1 MTNQT
6 AIVTAQSIN
15 RMLQDPVKR
24 QHVIGRALV
33 ALFRRQTEA
42 ERQTNDTRVW
52 NTVGFSGADARQG
65 SLTAKYYLKH
75 KVLLDWQIE
84 RWMRPA
90 RNGLPRLCKYARQ
103 LNEIAQARAAE
114 AAPRGPLVQN

>member
-1 MTNQT
+1 MTKQP
-6 AIVTAQSIN
+6 AIVTAQN
-15 RMLQDPVKR
+15 LNQMLQDPVKR

-52 NTVGFSGADARQG
+52 NTVGFSGADARRG

-75 KVLLDWQIE
+75 KSLLDWQVE
-84 RWMRPA
+84 QWMRPA
-90 RNGLPRLCKYARQ
+90 RNGLPRLCKYTRQ
-103 LNEIAQARAAE
+103 LNEIAIQRANQ
-114 AAPRGPLVQN
+114 G